1 MISLPRTLSWR
12 QIPQWS
18 QQRKW
23 GTRALFAVL
32 DQALISGSNFLLG
45 IVLARRIHATGYGA
59 YALAFSAFS
68 LLLVLDQAII
78 LEPMSVFGG
87 SKYRSS
93 LRRYLGNLL
102 NLQIVFAVVCLG
114 LLVASAACVYI
125 AEQSNELYFAL
136 IGIGIAT
143 PAILLLYFTRRA
155 LYVEYRSRTAAGG
168 AVIYCVLLFSGL
180 WFVSHAGVLSAFTA
194 FLVMGISAVATSLLL
209 LIYIRPALKGI
220 SNESKPKVAKEHWV
234 YGRWALA
241 AALFTWMSWNVWY
254 TILGGFAGLA
264 ASGTLRALINLAMP
278 VIQSCAVLSLLVL
291 PHTARIVHGE
301 GWAGAKRQAVIVGAL
316 FAVGA
321 TAYWL
326 FVLIFQ
332 TTIIGFLYSG
342 RYAEGARYLKWLAL
356 ASIASAATVGPVSAL
371 RALEKPSL
379 VCAAFSISVLA
390 GLTAG
395 IPATRIYGIGGAIGG
410 VLISSLLAIGIA
422 AWMLRRTAPAP
433 AERCVL
439 AMSETFAE

>member
-1 MISLPRTLSWR
+1 MVSTHRLQER
-12 QIPQWS
+12 QFGRWS
-18 QQRKW
+18 HRRKW
-23 GTRALFAVL
+23 GARAVFAVF

-45 IVLARRIHATGYGA
+45 IVLARRIHTIGYGA

-93 LRRYLGNLL
+93 LRRYLGKLL
-102 NLQIVFAVVCLG
+102 NLQIVFGVVCLG
-114 LLVASAACVYI
+114 LLVVSAVGVYL

-136 IGIGIAT
+136 IGIAIAT
-143 PAILLLYFTRRA
+143 PAMLLLYFTRRA

-168 AVIYCVLLFSGL
+168 AVCYCMLLFAGL
-180 WFVSHAGVLSAFTA
+180 WLVTHAGVLSAFTA
-194 FLVMGISAVATSLLL
+194 FLVMGVSALASSLLL

-220 SNESKPKVAKEHWV
+220 SSESKPEVAKEHWV

-254 TILGGFAGLA
+254 TILGSFSGLA

-301 GWAGAKRQAVIVGAL
+301 GWAGAKRQALIVGAL
-316 FAVGA
+316 FAAGA

-342 RYAEGARYLKWLAL
+342 RYADGARYLKWLAL

-379 VCAAFSISVLA
+379 VCAAFCISVLA

-395 IPATRIYGIGGAIGG
+395 IPATHIYGIGGAIGG

-422 AWMLRRTAPAP
+422 VWLLVRSAPASEQGC
-433 AERCVL
+433 AL

>member
-1 MISLPRTLSWR
+1 MVSTDRLQER
-12 QIPQWS
+12 QFGGWS
-18 QQRKW
+18 HRRKW
-23 GTRALFAVL
+23 GARAVFAVF

-68 LLLVLDQAII
+68 LLLVLDQAVI

-102 NLQIVFAVVCLG
+102 NLQTVFGVVCFG
-114 LLVASAACVYI
+114 LLVASAAGVYM
-125 AEQSNELYFAL
+125 AEPSNELYLAL
-136 IGIGIAT
+136 VGIGIAT

-180 WFVSHAGVLSAFTA
+180 WVVSDAGVLSAFAA
-194 FLVMGISAVATSLLL
+194 FLVMGASSLATSLLL
-209 LIYIRPALKGI
+209 LIYIRPGLKGI
-220 SNESKPKVAKEHWV
+220 SSESKPEVAKEHWV

-254 TILGGFAGLA
+254 AILASFAGLA

-301 GWAGAKRQAVIVGAL
+301 GWAGAKRQAVVVGTL
-316 FAVGA
+316 FAAGA

-326 FVLIFQ
+326 LVLIFQ
-332 TTIIGFLYSG
+332 TTIIDFLYSG
-342 RYAEGARYLKWLAL
+342 RYADSARYLKWLAL

-379 VCAAFSISVLA
+379 VCAAFLISVLA
-390 GLTAG
+390 GLIVG
-395 IPATRIYGIGGAIGG
+395 IPATHIYGTGGAICG
-410 VLISSLLAIGIA
+410 VLISSLLAMGIA
-422 AWMLRRTAPAP
+422 AWLLGRTAATSEQGC
-433 AERCVL
+433 AL